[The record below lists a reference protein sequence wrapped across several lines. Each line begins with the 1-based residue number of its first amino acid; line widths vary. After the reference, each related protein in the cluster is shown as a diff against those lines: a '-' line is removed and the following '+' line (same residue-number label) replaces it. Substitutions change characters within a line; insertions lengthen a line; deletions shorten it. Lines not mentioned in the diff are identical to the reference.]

1 VIFSSYTY
9 VAFLAL
15 AWGIHTL
22 LGPRFRNAF
31 LIVTSYFFYAT
42 WGLSAVPVL
51 LAITCMTY
59 VLGLTLA
66 KAKEPERWLP
76 WSVGVL
82 LLPLLYFKYRVFL
95 WSMVL
100 GAFGRA
106 APDDTLTAWAP
117 LGISFF
123 TFQAIA
129 YLVDVSTGEPP
140 IRKVSEFFLFK
151 AFWPQLVNGPIIRP
165 GEIAE
170 ALAKRE
176 TPDADSAI
184 EAWTR
189 IARGLFKKTVIADML
204 GPYVELVFAPHARLG
219 MADAWAGTVGFALQI
234 YFDFSAYSDIAIG
247 SARLFGFRFPE
258 NFDRPYLA
266 RSIQEF
272 WERWH
277 MSLSRWIR
285 DYVFSP
291 LAFAARRSHGLTLA
305 SLVFAMA
312 LCGLWHGPRWTFVAW
327 GLMHGL
333 ALVGERLLGRTP
345 AKSTPIRNF
354 AGWLSTM
361 SLVLFGWVLFR
372 ATSLSHAGHVFSSMF
387 AFQGGL
393 RPQALRENA
402 LLTIAAVAAVTLAL
416 EFAWPRLARLR
427 PDGGS
432 TPAASIV
439 KGLAYATLVAVTL
452 VFESKS
458 TAFVYQQF

>member
-1 VIFSSYTY
+1 MIFSSYTY
-9 VAFLAL
+9 VVFLAL

-22 LGPRFRNAF
+22 LSARFRNVF
-31 LIVTSYFFYAT
+31 LIVTSYIFYAT
-42 WGLSAVPVL
+42 WGVAAVPVL
-51 LAITCMTY
+51 LAITCVTY
-59 VLGLTLA
+59 ALGLALA

-76 WSVGVL
+76 WSVGLL

-95 WSMVL
+95 WSAVA
-100 GAFGRA
+100 GAFGEA
-106 APDDTLTAWAP
+106 TPADTLTAWAP

-140 IRKVSEFFLFK
+140 LRKLSEFFLFK

-165 GEIAE
+165 GEIAD
-170 ALAKRE
+170 AIAKRE
-176 TPDADSAI
+176 TPDATNVV
-184 EAWTR
+184 EAWSR
-189 IARGLFKKTVIADML
+189 IARGLFKKAVIADML

-219 MADAWAGTVGFALQI
+219 ITDAWAGTIGFALQI

-247 SARLFGFRFPE
+247 SALLFGFRFPA
-258 NFDRPYLA
+258 NFARPYLA

-291 LAFAARRSHGLTLA
+291 LAFAARRSRGLSLA

-333 ALVGERLLGRTP
+333 ALVGERLGGRTP

-354 AGWLSTM
+354 AGWLSTVT
-361 SLVLFGWVLFR
+361 LLLFGWVLFR
-372 ATSLSHAGHVFSSMF
+372 ATSLTHAGHMFSSMF
-387 AFQGGL
+387 AFRGGL

-402 LLTIAAVAAVTLAL
+402 LLTIAAVATATLVIEMVL
-416 EFAWPRLARLR
+416 PRLSRRSAQHRDAVGL
-427 PDGGS
+427 
-432 TPAASIV
+432 SIV
-439 KGLAYATLVAVTL
+439 KGIAYATLIAITI